1 MAENPNHFRRRLPAL
16 ALALAYPW
24 LRLFLLFARKPA
36 APEPAPVTLFQSYQ
50 VGDFY
55 MALPAIRRLAARMP
69 VRVLCRPDCA
79 FLLRDLGIEAV
90 PFPNPFPVRPGPG
103 AFLTGLKHALALRT
117 RLGPEAVD
125 FHADPRTAF
134 LLKAAGARRVHSYR
148 RPFGWFIDHAFP
160 IPEDK
165 RHQSEKDLAV
175 AEGFLAGR
183 GPSGQGNLP
192 DTVRDGAP
200 GEGRGKTLLASC
212 WTRKDEKN
220 WPLESWHALIEGLLR
235 EGRSVCIIVPPDGD
249 AGFRAF
255 RARWGGA
262 VEFLETGLEGIH
274 ARARASAGI
283 LCTDNF
289 LGHLGAYLGKPVLWI
304 NGSSDPGHVRPYG
317 PRTEI
322 VQMEPMPCRPC
333 HHRCT
338 NPVHKRCLLEL
349 RPETVAERAKRW
361 LERHGI

>member
-1 MAENPNHFRRRLPAL
+1 
-16 ALALAYPW
+16 LAYPW
-24 LRLFLLFARKPA
+24 LRLFLLAARRPA

-55 MALPAIRRLAARMP
+55 MALPAIRRLASAVP

-79 FLLRDLGIEAV
+79 FLLRDLGIEAI
-90 PFPNPFPVRPGPG
+90 PFPNPFPVRPGLG
-103 AFLTGLKHALALRT
+103 TFLTGLKHALALRT

-134 LLKAAGARRVHSYR
+134 LLKAAGARRVHSFR
-148 RPFGWFIDHAFP
+148 RPFGWFIDRDFP
-160 IPEDK
+160 IPGDK

-183 GPSGQGNLP
+183 KAAAMGNLS
-192 DTVRDGAP
+192 DTVPAEARGGKPGSDPGADAAKGARSTAGP
-200 GEGRGKTLLASC
+200 AKALLVSC

-220 WPLESWHALIEGLLR
+220 WPLESWRKLIDGLLR
-235 EGRSVCIIVPPDGD
+235 AGRPVCIIVPPDGD
-249 AGFRAF
+249 AAFRNF
-255 RARWGGA
+255 RARWDGA

-289 LGHLGAYLGKPVLWI
+289 LGHLGAHLGKPVFWI
-304 NGSSDPGHVRPYG
+304 NGSSDPEHVRPYG

-322 VQMEPMPCRPC
+322 AQSEPMPCRPC
-333 HHRCT
+333 RHRCT
-338 NPVHKRCLLEL
+338 NPVHKRCLLDLE
-349 RPETVAERAKRW
+349 PETVATRVERW